1 MKLLSIRLENYI
13 GIYNGRGDNILEV
26 DLSQST
32 SNIVIIRG
40 SNGSGKST
48 LLKALSPLQDDNTA
62 IIPGMEGKKTL
73 RYLYNG
79 ELYEILYVHPVK
91 NDGSR
96 GQVKMQVYKGMNRV
110 ELNPTWNVTSGKD
123 IIFDLFNL
131 DANFLTLSQ
140 LSSEDRGLADKK
152 PAERK
157 KFVNS
162 IINGIEVYNNM
173 YKVITKKYSTFKNMI
188 NTISSKIRQIG
199 NIEELNARFINI
211 SKQVEDVSSERDK
224 AVIEASKIDAEIGI
238 LTRDNN
244 LEEYYKIN
252 EEIRDNIDYIS
263 ASKSQVI
270 DLSKG
275 ELSSENLYE
284 LKDIIDSGLHTFDK
298 DISKWKSEEA
308 VANAKIESISR
319 EKDETFN
326 SLQTKITKRGTL
338 LDGGFSD
345 SDLSLYKDTKA
356 KIAELDNDIN
366 GLNSSI
372 KNLSEAEALINAMEM
387 IVPVLDSL
395 YNGLDAT
402 TKKEKYDFVKT
413 TLDNDGKYVDQTVEL
428 SRTYNEVSRT
438 VGELESEVLAYEIL
452 FDKAKSLAL
461 RPKECKIDDCSFVKE
476 AIDAS
481 SKHPEKRINDINKEI
496 SESKTLLKSLE
507 KDIESYKELYDFNKR
522 FTNLHGMVLS
532 FRKLL
537 EKSPVDYIIDPYQ
550 LLASLDH
557 MEKLMIDF
565 NQIRGIFNIIT
576 TKSNYE
582 EIIES
587 LKEPAA
593 KYEANKALIDEL
605 DSDIASLKDKLT
617 TIDNRLMAEKDAIS
631 ETVTDISLT
640 EFKIEVYTKCKSLVD
655 ECIGL
660 DVRNEELQSQINSL
674 SDIALKVKTLDA
686 RMAEAKSRAD
696 RLNND
701 LNAILNE
708 RDKIASNKTLL
719 EDYIRDLDLYNK
731 NFSILETIRYYLSP
745 TTGIQTVFMRTYMG
759 NIILKANELLS
770 LIFNG
775 QFIIQPFVINEAE
788 FRIPCLG
795 NGLVNDDISSMST
808 SQICMISMILS
819 FAILS
824 NSSTD
829 YNILKLD
836 EIDGGLDT
844 ENRIQFI
851 GLLKQLITMV
861 GCEQCFLIS
870 HNMEYD
876 ADTTVIDMAARPVL
890 VR

>member
-48 LLKALSPLQDDNTA
+48 LLKALSPLQDDNNA
-62 IIPGMEGKKTL
+62 IIPGLEGKKTL
-73 RYLYNG
+73 RYLYNN
-79 ELYEILYVHPVK
+79 EVYEILYVHPVK
-91 NDGSR
+91 TDGSR

-173 YKVITKKYSTFKNMI
+173 YKVITKKYSTFKNLI
-188 NTISSKIRQIG
+188 STISSKINQIG
-199 NIEELNARFINI
+199 NIEELNSRYNNI
-211 SKQVEDVSSERDK
+211 TRQVEDVSRERDR

-244 LEEYYKIN
+244 LEEFYKIN
-252 EEIRDNIDYIS
+252 EEIRENLDYIR

-270 DLSKG
+270 NLSKG
-275 ELSSENLYE
+275 ELSSEDLNE
-284 LKDIIDSGLHTFDK
+284 LKDIIDRSLRTFDK

-308 VANAKIESISR
+308 VANAKIENISK
-319 EKDETFN
+319 EKDETFK

-356 KIAELDNDIN
+356 KIAELENDIN
-366 GLNSSI
+366 SLNSSI
-372 KNLSEAEALINAMEM
+372 KNLSEAEALVNAMEM

-413 TLDNDGKYVDQTVEL
+413 TLDNDGKYVDQTIEL
-428 SRTYNEVSRT
+428 TRTYNEASRT
-438 VGELESEVLAYEIL
+438 VTELESEILAYEIL

-461 RPKECKIDDCSFVKE
+461 RPKDCKIDDCSFVKE
-476 AIDAS
+476 AIEAS

-496 SESKTLLKSLE
+496 DESNKLLKSLE

-537 EKSPVDYIIDPYQ
+537 EKSPVNYIIDPYQ

-605 DSDIASLKDKLT
+605 DSDIASLKDKLST
-617 TIDNRLMAEKDAIS
+617 
-631 ETVTDISLT
+631 ISLQLTTEKESIDGITNNISIT
-640 EFKIEVYTKCKSLVD
+640 EFRLEVYTKCKSLVD

-660 DVRNEELQSQINSL
+660 EERNNELQGQINSL
-674 SDIALKVKTLDA
+674 SDIAFKVKDLET
-686 RMAEAKSRAD
+686 RMDEAKSRAD

-701 LNAILNE
+701 LNAILSE
-708 RDKIASNKTLL
+708 RDKIASSKTLL
-719 EDYIRDLDLYNK
+719 EDYIRDLELYNK

-876 ADTTVIDMAARPVL
+876 TDTTVIDMAARPVL

>member
-48 LLKALSPLQDDNTA
+48 LLKALSPLQDDNNA
-62 IIPGMEGKKTL
+62 IIPGLEGKKTL
-73 RYLYNG
+73 RYLYNN
-79 ELYEILYVHPVK
+79 EVYEILYVHPVK
-91 NDGSR
+91 TDGSR

-173 YKVITKKYSTFKNMI
+173 YKVITKKYSTFKNLI
-188 NTISSKIRQIG
+188 STISSKINQIG
-199 NIEELNARFINI
+199 NIEELNSRYNNI
-211 SKQVEDVSSERDK
+211 TRQVEDVSRERDR

-244 LEEYYKIN
+244 LEEFYKIN
-252 EEIRDNIDYIS
+252 EEIRENLDYIR

-270 DLSKG
+270 NLSKG
-275 ELSSENLYE
+275 ELSSEDLNE
-284 LKDIIDSGLHTFDK
+284 LKDIIDRSLRTFDK
-298 DISKWKSEEA
+298 DISKWKAEEA
-308 VANAKIESISR
+308 VANAKIENISK
-319 EKDETFN
+319 EKEDTFK

-356 KIAELDNDIN
+356 KIAELENDIN

-372 KNLSEAEALINAMEM
+372 KNLSEAEALVNAMEM

-413 TLDNDGKYVDQTVEL
+413 TLDNDGKYVDQTIEL
-428 SRTYNEVSRT
+428 TRTYNEVSRT
-438 VGELESEVLAYEIL
+438 VTELESEILAYEIL

-461 RPKECKIDDCSFVKE
+461 RPKDCKIDDCSFVKE
-476 AIDAS
+476 AIEAS

-496 SESKTLLKSLE
+496 DESNKLLKSLE

-605 DSDIASLKDKLT
+605 DSDIASLKDKLST
-617 TIDNRLMAEKDAIS
+617 
-631 ETVTDISLT
+631 ISLQLTT
-640 EFKIEVYTKCKSLVD
+640 ENESIDEITNNISIAEFRMEVYTKCKSLVD

-660 DVRNEELQSQINSL
+660 EERNNELQSQINSL
-674 SDIALKVKTLDA
+674 SDIAFKVKDLET
-686 RMAEAKSRAD
+686 RMDEAKSRAD

-701 LNAILNE
+701 LNAILSE

>member
-79 ELYEILYVHPVK
+79 EVYEILYIHPVK

-284 LKDIIDSGLHTFDK
+284 LKDIIDNSLHTFDK

-319 EKDETFN
+319 EKDEAFN

-356 KIAELDNDIN
+356 KIAELENDIN

-372 KNLSEAEALINAMEM
+372 KNLSEAEALVNAMEM

-395 YNGLDAT
+395 YNGLDTT

-413 TLDNDGKYVDQTVEL
+413 TLDNDGNYVDQTVEL

-476 AIDAS
+476 AIEAS

-605 DSDIASLKDKLT
+605 DFDIALLKDKLT

-660 DVRNEELQSQINSL
+660 DTRNEELQAQINSL
-674 SDIALKVKTLDA
+674 SDIALKVKTLDT

-851 GLLKQLITMV
+851 GLLKQLISMV

>member
-48 LLKALSPLQDDNTA
+48 LLKALSPLQDDNNA
-62 IIPGMEGKKTL
+62 IIPGLEGKKTL

-79 ELYEILYVHPVK
+79 EVYEILYVHPVK
-91 NDGSR
+91 TDGSR

-263 ASKSQVI
+263 SSKSQVI

-275 ELSSENLYE
+275 ELTSENLYE
-284 LKDIIDSGLHTFDK
+284 LKDIIDNSLHTFDK

-319 EKDETFN
+319 EKDEAFN

-345 SDLSLYKDTKA
+345 SDLTLYKDTKA
-356 KIAELDNDIN
+356 KIAELENDIN

-372 KNLSEAEALINAMEM
+372 KNLSEAEALVNAMEM

-413 TLDNDGKYVDQTVEL
+413 TLDNDGKYVDQTIEL
-428 SRTYNEVSRT
+428 TRTYNEVSRT
-438 VGELESEVLAYEIL
+438 VTELESEILAYEIL

-461 RPKECKIDDCSFVKE
+461 RPKDCKIDDCSFVKE
-476 AIDAS
+476 AIEAS

-496 SESKTLLKSLE
+496 DESNKLLKSLE

-617 TIDNRLMAEKDAIS
+617 TIDNRLMAEKDAIN

-660 DVRNEELQSQINSL
+660 DTRNEELQAQINSL
-674 SDIALKVKTLDA
+674 SDIALKVKTLDT

-851 GLLKQLITMV
+851 GLLKQLISMV

>member
-62 IIPGMEGKKTL
+62 IIPGLEGKKTL
-73 RYLYNG
+73 RYLYNN
-79 ELYEILYVHPVK
+79 EVYEILYVHPVK
-91 NDGSR
+91 TDGSR

-173 YKVITKKYSTFKNMI
+173 YKVITKKYSTFKNLI
-188 NTISSKIRQIG
+188 STISSKINQIG
-199 NIEELNARFINI
+199 NIEELNARYNNI
-211 SKQVEDVSSERDK
+211 SRQVETVSSERDK

-244 LEEYYKIN
+244 LEEFYKIN
-252 EEIRDNIDYIS
+252 EEIRENLDYIR

-270 DLSKG
+270 NLSKG
-275 ELSSENLYE
+275 ELTSENLNE
-284 LKDIIDSGLHTFDK
+284 LKDIIDGSLHAFDK

-308 VANAKIESISR
+308 VAKVKIENISR
-319 EKDETFN
+319 DKDETFK

-356 KIAELDNDIN
+356 KIVELENDIN
-366 GLNSSI
+366 SLNSSI
-372 KNLSEAEALINAMEM
+372 KNLSEAEALVNAMEM

-413 TLDNDGKYVDQTVEL
+413 TLDNDGKYVDQTIEL
-428 SRTYNEVSRT
+428 TRTYNEVSRT
-438 VGELESEVLAYEIL
+438 VTELESEVLAYEIL

-461 RPKECKIDDCSFVKE
+461 RPKDCKIDDCSFVKE
-476 AIDAS
+476 AIEAS

-496 SESKTLLKSLE
+496 DESNKLLKSLE

-522 FTNLHGMVLS
+522 FTNLHGMILS

-537 EKSPVDYIIDPYQ
+537 EKSPVNYIIDPYQ

-605 DSDIASLKDKLT
+605 DSDIASLKDKLSTISLQLT
-617 TIDNRLMAEKDAIS
+617 TENESIS
-631 ETVTDISLT
+631 EITTNISLA
-640 EFKIEVYTKCKSLVD
+640 EFKTEVYTKCKSLVD

-660 DVRNEELQSQINSL
+660 EERNNELQGQINSL
-674 SDIALKVKTLDA
+674 SDIAFKVKDLET
-686 RMAEAKSRAD
+686 RMDEAKSRAD

-701 LNAILNE
+701 LNAILSE

>member
-79 ELYEILYVHPVK
+79 EVYEILYVHPVK

-275 ELSSENLYE
+275 ELTSENLYE
-284 LKDIIDSGLHTFDK
+284 LKDIIDNSLHTFDK

-319 EKDETFN
+319 EKDEAFN

-345 SDLSLYKDTKA
+345 SDLTLYKDTKA
-356 KIAELDNDIN
+356 KIAELENDIN
-366 GLNSSI
+366 SLNSSI
-372 KNLSEAEALINAMEM
+372 KNLSEAEALVNAMEM

-476 AIDAS
+476 AIEAS

-496 SESKTLLKSLE
+496 DESNKLLKSLE

-660 DVRNEELQSQINSL
+660 DTRNEELQAQINSL
-674 SDIALKVKTLDA
+674 SDIALKVKTLDT

-851 GLLKQLITMV
+851 GLLKQLISMV

>member
-79 ELYEILYVHPVK
+79 EVYEILYVHPVK
-91 NDGSR
+91 TDGSR

-275 ELSSENLYE
+275 ELTSENLYE
-284 LKDIIDSGLHTFDK
+284 LKDIIDNSLHTFDK

-319 EKDETFN
+319 EKDEAFN

-356 KIAELDNDIN
+356 KIAELENDIN

-372 KNLSEAEALINAMEM
+372 KNLSEAEALVNAMEM

-476 AIDAS
+476 AIEAS

-557 MEKLMIDF
+557 MENLMVDF

-851 GLLKQLITMV
+851 GLLKQLISMV

>member
-48 LLKALSPLQDDNTA
+48 LLKALSPLQDDNNA
-62 IIPGMEGKKTL
+62 IIPGLEGKKTL

-79 ELYEILYVHPVK
+79 EVYEILYVHPVK
-91 NDGSR
+91 TDGSR
-96 GQVKMQVYKGMNRV
+96 GQVKMQVYKGMNRG

-173 YKVITKKYSTFKNMI
+173 YKVITKKYSTFKNLI
-188 NTISSKIRQIG
+188 STISSKINQIG
-199 NIEELNARFINI
+199 NIEELNARYNNI
-211 SKQVEDVSSERDK
+211 SRQVEDVSRERDK

-244 LEEYYKIN
+244 LEEFYKIN
-252 EEIRDNIDYIS
+252 EEIRENLDYIR

-270 DLSKG
+270 NLSKG
-275 ELSSENLYE
+275 ELTSENLNE
-284 LKDIIDSGLHTFDK
+284 LKDIIDNSLHAFDK

-308 VANAKIESISR
+308 VAKVKIENISR

-345 SDLSLYKDTKA
+345 SDLTLYKETKD
-356 KIAELDNDIN
+356 KIAELENDIN

-372 KNLSEAEALINAMEM
+372 KNLSEAEALVNAMEM

-413 TLDNDGKYVDQTVEL
+413 TLDNDGKYVDQTIEL
-428 SRTYNEVSRT
+428 TRTYNEVSRT
-438 VGELESEVLAYEIL
+438 VTELESEILAYEIL

-461 RPKECKIDDCSFVKE
+461 RPKDCKIDDCSFVKE
-476 AIDAS
+476 AIEAS

-496 SESKTLLKSLE
+496 DESNKLLKSLE

-537 EKSPVDYIIDPYQ
+537 EKSPVNYIIDPYQ

-557 MEKLMIDF
+557 MENLMIDF

-593 KYEANKALIDEL
+593 KYEANKPLIDEL
-605 DSDIASLKDKLT
+605 DSDIASLKDKLST
-617 TIDNRLMAEKDAIS
+617 
-631 ETVTDISLT
+631 ISLQLTTENESIDEITNNISIT
-640 EFKIEVYTKCKSLVD
+640 EFRMEVYTKCKSLVD

-660 DVRNEELQSQINSL
+660 EERNNELQSQINSL
-674 SDIALKVKTLDA
+674 SDIAFKVKDLET
-686 RMAEAKSRAD
+686 RMDEAKSRAD

-701 LNAILNE
+701 LNAILSE
-708 RDKIASNKTLL
+708 RDKIASSKTLL
-719 EDYIRDLDLYNK
+719 EDYIRDLELYNK

>member
-62 IIPGMEGKKTL
+62 IIPGLEGKKTL

-79 ELYEILYVHPVK
+79 EVYEILYVHPVK
-91 NDGSR
+91 TDGSR

-173 YKVITKKYSTFKNMI
+173 YKVITKKYSTFKNLI
-188 NTISSKIRQIG
+188 STISSKINQIG
-199 NIEELNARFINI
+199 NIEELNSRYNNI
-211 SKQVEDVSSERDK
+211 TRQVEDVSRERDR

-244 LEEYYKIN
+244 LEEFYKIN
-252 EEIRDNIDYIS
+252 EEIRENIDYIR

-270 DLSKG
+270 NLSKG
-275 ELSSENLYE
+275 ELTSENLNE
-284 LKDIIDSGLHTFDK
+284 LKDIIDSSLHTFDK
-298 DISKWKSEEA
+298 DISKWKSKEA
-308 VANAKIESISR
+308 VAKVKIENISR
-319 EKDETFN
+319 DKDETFK

-345 SDLSLYKDTKA
+345 SDLTLYRETKA
-356 KIAELDNDIN
+356 KITDLENDIN

-372 KNLSEAEALINAMEM
+372 KNLSEAEALVNAMEM

-413 TLDNDGKYVDQTVEL
+413 TLDNDGKYVDQTIEL
-428 SRTYNEVSRT
+428 TRTYNEVSRT
-438 VGELESEVLAYEIL
+438 VTELESEVLAYEIL

-461 RPKECKIDDCSFVKE
+461 RPKDCKIDDCSFVKE
-476 AIDAS
+476 AIEAS

-496 SESKTLLKSLE
+496 DESNKLLKSLE

-537 EKSPVDYIIDPYQ
+537 EKSPVNYIIDPYQ

-605 DSDIASLKDKLT
+605 DSDIASLKDKLST
-617 TIDNRLMAEKDAIS
+617 
-631 ETVTDISLT
+631 ISLQLTTENESIDEITNNISIT
-640 EFKIEVYTKCKSLVD
+640 EFRMEVYTKCKSLVD

-660 DVRNEELQSQINSL
+660 EERNNELQSQINSL
-674 SDIALKVKTLDA
+674 SDIAFKVKDLET
-686 RMAEAKSRAD
+686 RMDEAKSRAD

-701 LNAILNE
+701 LNAILSE
-708 RDKIASNKTLL
+708 RDKIASSKTLL
-719 EDYIRDLDLYNK
+719 EDYIRDLELYNK

>member
-79 ELYEILYVHPVK
+79 EVYEILYVHPVK

-284 LKDIIDSGLHTFDK
+284 LKDIIDNSLRTFDK

-308 VANAKIESISR
+308 VANAKIENISR
-319 EKDETFN
+319 EKDETFK

-356 KIAELDNDIN
+356 KIAELENDIN
-366 GLNSSI
+366 SLNSSI
-372 KNLSEAEALINAMEM
+372 KNLSEAEALVNAMEM

-476 AIDAS
+476 AIEAS

-605 DSDIASLKDKLT
+605 DSDIASLKDKLS
-617 TIDNRLMAEKDAIS
+617 TIDNRLMVEKDAIS
-631 ETVTDISLT
+631 ETITDISLT

-660 DVRNEELQSQINSL
+660 DTRNEELQSQINSL
-674 SDIALKVKTLDA
+674 SDIAFKVKTLDA

>member
-62 IIPGMEGKKTL
+62 IIPGLEGKKTL

-79 ELYEILYVHPVK
+79 EVYEILYVHPVK
-91 NDGSR
+91 TDGSR

-173 YKVITKKYSTFKNMI
+173 YKVITKKYSTFKNLI
-188 NTISSKIRQIG
+188 STISSKINQIG
-199 NIEELNARFINI
+199 NIEELNSRYNNI
-211 SKQVEDVSSERDK
+211 SRQVEDVSRERDR

-244 LEEYYKIN
+244 LEEFYKIN
-252 EEIRDNIDYIS
+252 EEIRDNLDYIR

-270 DLSKG
+270 NLSKG
-275 ELSSENLYE
+275 ELSSEDLNE
-284 LKDIIDSGLHTFDK
+284 LKDIIDSSLHSFDR
-298 DISKWKSEEA
+298 DISKWRAEETI
-308 VANAKIESISR
+308 ANSKIESISR
-319 EKDETFN
+319 DKDDIFE
-326 SLQTKITKRGTL
+326 SLQSKITKRGTL

-345 SDLSLYKDTKA
+345 SDLTLYKDTKA

-366 GLNSSI
+366 SLNSSI
-372 KNLSEAEALINAMEM
+372 KNLSEAEALVNAMEM

-428 SRTYNEVSRT
+428 SRTYSEVSRT
-438 VGELESEVLAYEIL
+438 VTELESEILAYEIL

-461 RPKECKIDDCSFVKE
+461 RPKDCKIDDCSFVKE
-476 AIDAS
+476 AIEAS

-496 SESKTLLKSLE
+496 DESNKLLKSLE

-605 DSDIASLKDKLT
+605 DSDIASLKDKLA
-617 TIDNRLMAEKDAIS
+617 TIDSQLITEKESIDEITTNIS
-631 ETVTDISLT
+631 VT
-640 EFKIEVYTKCKSLVD
+640 EFKTEVYTKCKSLVD

-660 DVRNEELQSQINSL
+660 EARNDELQSQINSL
-674 SDIALKVKTLDA
+674 SDIAFKVKDLEG
-686 RMAEAKSRAD
+686 RMDEAKSRAD

-719 EDYIRDLDLYNK
+719 EDYIRDLELYNK

-876 ADTTVIDMAARPVL
+876 ADTTMIDMAARPVL

>member
-79 ELYEILYVHPVK
+79 EIYEILYVHPVK

-275 ELSSENLYE
+275 ELTSKNLTELNSIIKSNLSTFEKNINSCNIDLATHIARKEN
-284 LKDIIDSGLHTFDK
+284 
-298 DISKWKSEEA
+298 ISKE
-308 VANAKIESISR
+308 N
-319 EKDETFN
+319 DEVFK

-338 LDGGFSD
+338 LDGGFTE

-356 KIAELDNDIN
+356 KIDELNKDIDN
-366 GLNSSI
+366 LNSSI
-372 KNLSEAEALINAMEM
+372 KNLSEAEALVNAMEM
-387 IVPVLDSL
+387 IIPVLDSL

-496 SESKTLLKSLE
+496 NESKTLLKSLE
-507 KDIESYKELYDFNKR
+507 KDIESYKELYDFYKR
-522 FTNLHGMVLS
+522 FSNLHGMVLS

-537 EKSPVDYIIDPYQ
+537 DKSPVSYITDPYT

-557 MEKLMIDF
+557 MENLMVDF

-605 DSDIASLKDKLT
+605 DYDIASLKDRMTSIKEDLSSEEDTISKL
-617 TIDNRLMAEKDAIS
+617 KS
-631 ETVTDISLT
+631 DIELY
-640 EFKIEVYTKCKSLVD
+640 EFKTEVYTKCKSLVD

-660 DVRNEELQSQINSL
+660 DIRNEELQAQINSL
-674 SDIALKVKTLDA
+674 SDIALKVKTLDT

-851 GLLKQLITMV
+851 GLLKQLISMV

>member
-79 ELYEILYVHPVK
+79 EVYEILYIHPVK

-284 LKDIIDSGLHTFDK
+284 LKDIIDSSLHTFDK

-308 VANAKIESISR
+308 VANAKIENISK
-319 EKDETFN
+319 EKDETFK

-356 KIAELDNDIN
+356 KIAELENDIN

-372 KNLSEAEALINAMEM
+372 KNLSEAEALVNAMEM

-413 TLDNDGKYVDQTVEL
+413 TLDNDGKYVDQTIEL

-476 AIDAS
+476 AIEAS

-660 DVRNEELQSQINSL
+660 DTRNEELQAQINSL

-876 ADTTVIDMAARPVL
+876 TDTTVIDMAARPVL

>member
-79 ELYEILYVHPVK
+79 EVYEILYVHPVK

-284 LKDIIDSGLHTFDK
+284 LKDIIDNSLRTFDK

-319 EKDETFN
+319 EKDEAFN
-326 SLQTKITKRGTL
+326 SLQTKITKRGSL
-338 LDGGFSD
+338 LDGGFTE
-345 SDLSLYKDTKA
+345 SDLSLYKETKA
-356 KIAELDNDIN
+356 KIAELENDIN

-372 KNLSEAEALINAMEM
+372 KNLSEAEALVNAMEM

-476 AIDAS
+476 AIEAS

-507 KDIESYKELYDFNKR
+507 KDIESYKELYDFYKR
-522 FTNLHGMVLS
+522 FSNLHGMVLS

-537 EKSPVDYIIDPYQ
+537 DKSPVSYITDPYT

-557 MEKLMIDF
+557 MENLMVDF

-631 ETVTDISLT
+631 ETITDISLT

-660 DVRNEELQSQINSL
+660 DIRNEELQAQINSL
-674 SDIALKVKTLDA
+674 SDIALKVKTLDT

>member
-62 IIPGMEGKKTL
+62 IIPGLEGKKTL

-79 ELYEILYVHPVK
+79 EVYEILYVHPVK
-91 NDGSR
+91 TDGSR

-173 YKVITKKYSTFKNMI
+173 YKVITKKYSTFKNLI
-188 NTISSKIRQIG
+188 STISSKINQIG
-199 NIEELNARFINI
+199 NIEELNSRYNNI
-211 SKQVEDVSSERDK
+211 TRQVEDVSRERDR

-244 LEEYYKIN
+244 LEEFYKIN
-252 EEIRDNIDYIS
+252 EEIRENLDYIR

-270 DLSKG
+270 NLSKG
-275 ELSSENLYE
+275 ELSSEDLNE
-284 LKDIIDSGLHTFDK
+284 LKDIIDRSLRTFDK

-308 VANAKIESISR
+308 VANSKIENISR
-319 EKDETFN
+319 DKDETFK

-345 SDLSLYKDTKA
+345 SDLTLYKETKA
-356 KIAELDNDIN
+356 KIADLENDIN

-372 KNLSEAEALINAMEM
+372 KNLSEAEALVNAMEM

-413 TLDNDGKYVDQTVEL
+413 TLDNDGKYVDQTIEL
-428 SRTYNEVSRT
+428 TRTYNEVSRT
-438 VGELESEVLAYEIL
+438 VTELESEILAYEIL

-461 RPKECKIDDCSFVKE
+461 RPKACKIDDCSFVKE
-476 AIDAS
+476 AIEAS

-496 SESKTLLKSLE
+496 DDSNKLLKSLE

-537 EKSPVDYIIDPYQ
+537 EKSPVNYIIDPYQ

-557 MEKLMIDF
+557 MENLMIDF

-605 DSDIASLKDKLT
+605 DSDIASLKDKLS
-617 TIDNRLMAEKDAIS
+617 TIDNQLMVEKDAIS
-631 ETVTDISLT
+631 EITTDIALA
-640 EFKIEVYTKCKSLVD
+640 EFKTEVYTKCKSLID

-660 DVRNEELQSQINSL
+660 EERNNELQGQINSL
-674 SDIALKVKTLDA
+674 SDIAFKVKDLEA
-686 RMAEAKSRAD
+686 RMDEAKSRAD

-701 LNAILNE
+701 LNAILSE
-708 RDKIASNKTLL
+708 RDKIASSKTLL

>member
-62 IIPGMEGKKTL
+62 IIPGLEGKKTL

-79 ELYEILYVHPVK
+79 EVYEILYVHPVK
-91 NDGSR
+91 TDGSR

-173 YKVITKKYSTFKNMI
+173 YKVITKKYSTFKNLI
-188 NTISSKIRQIG
+188 STISSKINQIG
-199 NIEELNARFINI
+199 NIEELNARYNNI
-211 SKQVEDVSSERDK
+211 SRQVETVSSERDK

-244 LEEYYKIN
+244 LEEFYKIN
-252 EEIRDNIDYIS
+252 EEIRENLDYIR

-270 DLSKG
+270 NLSKG
-275 ELSSENLYE
+275 ELSSEDLNE
-284 LKDIIDSGLHTFDK
+284 LQVIIDSSLRTFDK
-298 DISKWKSEEA
+298 DIAKWKAEEA
-308 VANAKIESISR
+308 VANAKIENISK
-319 EKDETFN
+319 EKDETFK

-345 SDLSLYKDTKA
+345 SDLTLYKETKA
-356 KIAELDNDIN
+356 KIADLENDIN

-372 KNLSEAEALINAMEM
+372 KNLSEAEALVNAMEM

-428 SRTYNEVSRT
+428 TRTYNEVSRT
-438 VGELESEVLAYEIL
+438 VTELESEVLAYEIL

-461 RPKECKIDDCSFVKE
+461 RPKDCKIDDCSFVKE
-476 AIDAS
+476 AIEAS

-496 SESKTLLKSLE
+496 DESNKLLKSLE

-522 FTNLHGMVLS
+522 FNNLHGMVLS

-537 EKSPVDYIIDPYQ
+537 EKSPVNYIIDPYQ

-557 MEKLMIDF
+557 MENLMIDF

-605 DSDIASLKDKLT
+605 DSDIASLKDKLSTISLQLT
-617 TIDNRLMAEKDAIS
+617 TENESIS
-631 ETVTDISLT
+631 EITNNISIT
-640 EFKIEVYTKCKSLVD
+640 EFRMEVYTKCKSLVD

-660 DVRNEELQSQINSL
+660 EERNNELQSQINSL
-674 SDIALKVKTLDA
+674 SDIAFKVKDLEA
-686 RMAEAKSRAD
+686 RMDEAKSRAD

-701 LNAILNE
+701 LNAILSE

>member
-48 LLKALSPLQDDNTA
+48 LLKALSPLQDDNNA
-62 IIPGMEGKKTL
+62 IIPGLEGKKTL
-73 RYLYNG
+73 RYLYNN
-79 ELYEILYVHPVK
+79 EVYEILYVHPVK
-91 NDGSR
+91 TDGSR

-173 YKVITKKYSTFKNMI
+173 YKVITKKYSTFKNLI
-188 NTISSKIRQIG
+188 STISSKINQIG
-199 NIEELNARFINI
+199 NIEELNARYNNI
-211 SKQVEDVSSERDK
+211 SRQVEDVSRERDK

-244 LEEYYKIN
+244 LEEFYKIN
-252 EEIRDNIDYIS
+252 EEIRENLDYIR

-270 DLSKG
+270 NLSKG
-275 ELSSENLYE
+275 ELSSEDLNE
-284 LKDIIDSGLHTFDK
+284 LKDIIDRSLRTFDK

-319 EKDETFN
+319 EKDEAFN

-345 SDLSLYKDTKA
+345 SDLSLYKETKA
-356 KIAELDNDIN
+356 KIAELENDIN

-372 KNLSEAEALINAMEM
+372 KNLSEAEALVNAMEM

-413 TLDNDGKYVDQTVEL
+413 TLDNDGKYLDQTVEL

-461 RPKECKIDDCSFVKE
+461 RPKECKIDDCSFIKE
-476 AIDAS
+476 AIEAS

-593 KYEANKALIDEL
+593 KYEANKDLIDEL
-605 DSDIASLKDKLT
+605 DSDIASLKDKLST
-617 TIDNRLMAEKDAIS
+617 
-631 ETVTDISLT
+631 ISLQLTTENESIDEITNNISIT
-640 EFKIEVYTKCKSLVD
+640 EFRMEVYTKCKSLVD

-660 DVRNEELQSQINSL
+660 EERNNELQGQINSL
-674 SDIALKVKTLDA
+674 SDIAFKVKDLEA
-686 RMAEAKSRAD
+686 RMDEAKSRAD

-701 LNAILNE
+701 LNAILSE

-759 NIILKANELLS
+759 NIILKSNELLS

>member
-48 LLKALSPLQDDNTA
+48 LLKALSPLQDDNNA
-62 IIPGMEGKKTL
+62 IIPGLEGKKTL
-73 RYLYNG
+73 RYLYNN
-79 ELYEILYVHPVK
+79 EVYEILYVHPVK
-91 NDGSR
+91 TDGSR
-96 GQVKMQVYKGMNRV
+96 GQVKMQVYKGINRV

-173 YKVITKKYSTFKNMI
+173 YKVITKKYSTFKNLI
-188 NTISSKIRQIG
+188 STISSKINQIG
-199 NIEELNARFINI
+199 NIEELNSRYNNI
-211 SKQVEDVSSERDK
+211 TRQVEDVSRERDR

-244 LEEYYKIN
+244 LEEFYKIN
-252 EEIRDNIDYIS
+252 EEIRENLDYIR

-270 DLSKG
+270 NLSKG
-275 ELSSENLYE
+275 ELSSEDLNE
-284 LKDIIDSGLHTFDK
+284 LKDIIDRSLRTFDK

-308 VANAKIESISR
+308 VANAKIENISK
-319 EKDETFN
+319 EKEDTFK

-345 SDLSLYKDTKA
+345 SDLTLYKDTKA
-356 KIAELDNDIN
+356 KIAELENDIN

-372 KNLSEAEALINAMEM
+372 KNLSEAEALVNAMEM

-413 TLDNDGKYVDQTVEL
+413 TLDNDGKYVDQTIEL
-428 SRTYNEVSRT
+428 TRTYNEVSRT
-438 VGELESEVLAYEIL
+438 VTELESEVLAYEIL

-461 RPKECKIDDCSFVKE
+461 RPKDCKIDDCSFVKE
-476 AIDAS
+476 AIEAS

-496 SESKTLLKSLE
+496 DESNKLLKSLE

-605 DSDIASLKDKLT
+605 DSDIASLKDKLST
-617 TIDNRLMAEKDAIS
+617 
-631 ETVTDISLT
+631 ISLQLT
-640 EFKIEVYTKCKSLVD
+640 TEKESIDETANKIYIVEFKIEVYTKCKSLVD

-660 DVRNEELQSQINSL
+660 EERNNELQSQINSL
-674 SDIALKVKTLDA
+674 SDIAFKVKDLET
-686 RMAEAKSRAD
+686 RMDEAKSRAD

-701 LNAILNE
+701 LNAILSE

>member
-48 LLKALSPLQDDNTA
+48 LLKALSPLQDDNNA
-62 IIPGMEGKKTL
+62 IIPGLEGKKTL
-73 RYLYNG
+73 RYLYNN
-79 ELYEILYVHPVK
+79 EVYEILYVHPVK
-91 NDGSR
+91 TDGSR

-173 YKVITKKYSTFKNMI
+173 YKVITKKYSTFKNLI
-188 NTISSKIRQIG
+188 STISSKINQIG
-199 NIEELNARFINI
+199 NIEELNSRYNNI
-211 SKQVEDVSSERDK
+211 TRQVEDVSRERDK

-244 LEEYYKIN
+244 LEEFYKIN
-252 EEIRDNIDYIS
+252 EEIRENLDYIR

-270 DLSKG
+270 NLSKG
-275 ELSSENLYE
+275 ELSSEDLNE
-284 LKDIIDSGLHTFDK
+284 LKDIIDRSLRTFDK

-308 VANAKIESISR
+308 VANAKIENISK
-319 EKDETFN
+319 EKEDTFK

-356 KIAELDNDIN
+356 KIAELENDIN

-372 KNLSEAEALINAMEM
+372 KNLSEAEALVNAMEM

-413 TLDNDGKYVDQTVEL
+413 TLDNDGKYVDQTIEL
-428 SRTYNEVSRT
+428 TRTYNEVSRT
-438 VGELESEVLAYEIL
+438 VTEFESEILAYEIL

-461 RPKECKIDDCSFVKE
+461 RPKDCKIDDCSFVKE
-476 AIDAS
+476 AIEAS

-496 SESKTLLKSLE
+496 DESNKLLKSLE

-522 FTNLHGMVLS
+522 FTNLYGMVLS

-605 DSDIASLKDKLT
+605 DSDIASLKDKLSTISLQLT
-617 TIDNRLMAEKDAIS
+617 TENESIS
-631 ETVTDISLT
+631 EITNNISIT
-640 EFKIEVYTKCKSLVD
+640 EFRMEVYTKCKSLVD

-660 DVRNEELQSQINSL
+660 EERNNELQSQINSL
-674 SDIALKVKTLDA
+674 SDIAFKVKDLET
-686 RMAEAKSRAD
+686 RMDEAKSRAD

-701 LNAILNE
+701 LNVILSE

>member
-79 ELYEILYVHPVK
+79 EVYEILYIHPVK

-284 LKDIIDSGLHTFDK
+284 LKDIIDNSLHTFDK

-319 EKDETFN
+319 EKDEAFN

-345 SDLSLYKDTKA
+345 SDLTLYKDTKA
-356 KIAELDNDIN
+356 KIAELENDIN
-366 GLNSSI
+366 SLNSSI
-372 KNLSEAEALINAMEM
+372 KNLSEAEALVNAMEM

-476 AIDAS
+476 AIEAS

-537 EKSPVDYIIDPYQ
+537 EKSPVDYIINPYQ

-660 DVRNEELQSQINSL
+660 DTRNEELQAQINSL
-674 SDIALKVKTLDA
+674 SDIALKVKTLDT

-851 GLLKQLITMV
+851 GLLKQLISMV

>member
-62 IIPGMEGKKTL
+62 IIPGLEGKKTL
-73 RYLYNG
+73 RYLYNN
-79 ELYEILYVHPVK
+79 EVYEILYVHPVK
-91 NDGSR
+91 TDGSR

-173 YKVITKKYSTFKNMI
+173 YKVITKKYSTFKNLI
-188 NTISSKIRQIG
+188 STISSKINQIG
-199 NIEELNARFINI
+199 NIEELNARYNNI
-211 SKQVEDVSSERDK
+211 SRQVETVSSERDK

-244 LEEYYKIN
+244 LEEFYKIN
-252 EEIRDNIDYIS
+252 EEIRENLDYIR

-270 DLSKG
+270 NLSKG
-275 ELSSENLYE
+275 ELTSENLYE
-284 LKDIIDSGLHTFDK
+284 LKDIIDRSLRTFDK

-308 VANAKIESISR
+308 VAKVKIENISR
-319 EKDETFN
+319 DKDETFN

-345 SDLSLYKDTKA
+345 SDLTLYKETKA
-356 KIAELDNDIN
+356 KIAELENDIN

-372 KNLSEAEALINAMEM
+372 KNLSEAEALVNAMEM

-413 TLDNDGKYVDQTVEL
+413 TLDNDGKYVDQTIEL
-428 SRTYNEVSRT
+428 TRTYNEVSRT
-438 VGELESEVLAYEIL
+438 VTELESEVLAYEIL

-461 RPKECKIDDCSFVKE
+461 RPKDCKIDDCSFVKE
-476 AIDAS
+476 AIEAS

-496 SESKTLLKSLE
+496 DESNKLLKSLE
-507 KDIESYKELYDFNKR
+507 KDIESYRELYDFNKR

-537 EKSPVDYIIDPYQ
+537 EKSPVNYIIDPYQ

-605 DSDIASLKDKLT
+605 DSDIASLKDKLSTISLQLT
-617 TIDNRLMAEKDAIS
+617 TENESIS
-631 ETVTDISLT
+631 EITNNISIT
-640 EFKIEVYTKCKSLVD
+640 EFRMEVYTKCKSLVD

-660 DVRNEELQSQINSL
+660 EERNNELQSQINSL
-674 SDIALKVKTLDA
+674 SDIAFKVKDLEA
-686 RMAEAKSRAD
+686 RMDEAKSRAD

-701 LNAILNE
+701 LNAILSE
-708 RDKIASNKTLL
+708 RDKIASSKTLL
-719 EDYIRDLDLYNK
+719 EDYIRDLELYNK

>member
-79 ELYEILYVHPVK
+79 EVYEILYVHPVK

-252 EEIRDNIDYIS
+252 EEIRENLDYIR

-275 ELSSENLYE
+275 ELTSENLSE
-284 LKDIIDSGLHTFDK
+284 LKDIIDSSLHTFDK

-319 EKDETFN
+319 EKDEAFN

-345 SDLSLYKDTKA
+345 SDLTLYKDTKA
-356 KIAELDNDIN
+356 KIAELENDIN

-372 KNLSEAEALINAMEM
+372 KNLSEAEALVNAMEM

-476 AIDAS
+476 AIEAS

-587 LKEPAA
+587 LKEPAV

-660 DVRNEELQSQINSL
+660 DIRNEELQAQINSL
-674 SDIALKVKTLDA
+674 SDIALKVKTLDT

-851 GLLKQLITMV
+851 GLLKQLISMV

>member
-48 LLKALSPLQDDNTA
+48 LLKALSPLQDDNNA
-62 IIPGMEGKKTL
+62 IIPGLEGKKTL
-73 RYLYNG
+73 RYFYNG
-79 ELYEILYVHPVK
+79 EVYEILYVHPVK
-91 NDGSR
+91 TDGSR

-173 YKVITKKYSTFKNMI
+173 YKVITKKYSTFKNLI
-188 NTISSKIRQIG
+188 STISSKINQIG
-199 NIEELNARFINI
+199 NIEELNARYNNI
-211 SKQVEDVSSERDK
+211 SRQVEDVSRERDK

-244 LEEYYKIN
+244 LEEFYKIN
-252 EEIRDNIDYIS
+252 EEIRENLDYII

-270 DLSKG
+270 NLSKG
-275 ELSSENLYE
+275 ELSSEDLNE
-284 LKDIIDSGLHTFDK
+284 LKDIIDRSLRTFDK

-308 VANAKIESISR
+308 VAKVKIENISR

-345 SDLSLYKDTKA
+345 SDLTLYKETKA
-356 KIAELDNDIN
+356 KIADLENDIN

-372 KNLSEAEALINAMEM
+372 KNLSEAEALVNAMEM

-428 SRTYNEVSRT
+428 TRTYNEVSRT
-438 VGELESEVLAYEIL
+438 VTELESEVLAYEIL

-461 RPKECKIDDCSFVKE
+461 RPKDCKIDDCSFVKE
-476 AIDAS
+476 AIEAS

-496 SESKTLLKSLE
+496 DESNKLLKSLE

-605 DSDIASLKDKLT
+605 DSDIASLKDKLS
-617 TIDNRLMAEKDAIS
+617 TIDNQLMVEKDAIS
-631 ETVTDISLT
+631 EITTNISLA
-640 EFKIEVYTKCKSLVD
+640 EFKTEVYTKCKSLVD

-660 DVRNEELQSQINSL
+660 EERNNELQGQINSL
-674 SDIALKVKTLDA
+674 SDIAFKVKDLET
-686 RMAEAKSRAD
+686 RMDEAKSRAD

-701 LNAILNE
+701 LNAILSE
-708 RDKIASNKTLL
+708 RDKITSSKTLL
-719 EDYIRDLDLYNK
+719 EDYIRDLELYNK

>member
-79 ELYEILYVHPVK
+79 EVYEILYVHPVK

-275 ELSSENLYE
+275 ELTSENLYE
-284 LKDIIDSGLHTFDK
+284 LKDIIDSSLHTFDK

-345 SDLSLYKDTKA
+345 SDLTLYKDTKV
-356 KIAELDNDIN
+356 KIAELENDIN

-372 KNLSEAEALINAMEM
+372 KNLSEAEALVNAMEM

-413 TLDNDGKYVDQTVEL
+413 TLDNDGKYLDQTVEL
-428 SRTYNEVSRT
+428 SRTYNEVSRA

-476 AIDAS
+476 AIEAS

-617 TIDNRLMAEKDAIS
+617 TIDNRLMVEKDAIS

-660 DVRNEELQSQINSL
+660 DTRNEELQAQINSL

>member
-48 LLKALSPLQDDNTA
+48 LLKALSPLQDDNTT
-62 IIPGMEGKKTL
+62 IIPRMEGKKTL

-79 ELYEILYVHPVK
+79 EVYEILYVHPVK

-275 ELSSENLYE
+275 ELTSENLTE
-284 LKDIIDSGLHTFDK
+284 LDSIIKSNLSTFEKNINSCNIDLATHIARK
-298 DISKWKSEEA
+298 ENISKE
-308 VANAKIESISR
+308 N
-319 EKDETFN
+319 DEVFK
-326 SLQTKITKRGTL
+326 SLQTKITKRGSL
-338 LDGGFSD
+338 LDGGFTE
-345 SDLSLYKDTKA
+345 SDLSLYKETKA
-356 KIAELDNDIN
+356 KIDELNKDIDN
-366 GLNSSI
+366 LNSSI
-372 KNLSEAEALINAMEM
+372 KNLSEAEALVNAMEM

-413 TLDNDGKYVDQTVEL
+413 TLDNDGKYVDQTIEL
-428 SRTYNEVSRT
+428 SHTYNEVSRT

-476 AIDAS
+476 AIEAS

-496 SESKTLLKSLE
+496 NESKTLLKSLE
-507 KDIESYKELYDFNKR
+507 KDIESYKELYDFYKR
-522 FTNLHGMVLS
+522 FSNLHGMVLS

-537 EKSPVDYIIDPYQ
+537 DKSPVSYITDPYT

-557 MEKLMIDF
+557 MENLMVDF

-605 DSDIASLKDKLT
+605 DSDIASLKDRMTSIKEDLSSEEDTISKL
-617 TIDNRLMAEKDAIS
+617 KS
-631 ETVTDISLT
+631 DIELYG
-640 EFKIEVYTKCKSLVD
+640 FKTEVYTKCKSLVD

-660 DVRNEELQSQINSL
+660 EARNDELQLQINSL

>member
-79 ELYEILYVHPVK
+79 EVYEILYVHPVK

-263 ASKSQVI
+263 SSKSQVI

-284 LKDIIDSGLHTFDK
+284 LKDIIDSSLHTFDK

-319 EKDETFN
+319 EKDEAFN

-345 SDLSLYKDTKA
+345 SDLTLYKDTKA
-356 KIAELDNDIN
+356 KIAELENDIN
-366 GLNSSI
+366 SLNSSI
-372 KNLSEAEALINAMEM
+372 KNLSEAEALVNAMEM

-413 TLDNDGKYVDQTVEL
+413 TLDNDGKYVDQTIEL

-452 FDKAKSLAL
+452 FDKAKSLVL

-476 AIDAS
+476 AIEAS

-537 EKSPVDYIIDPYQ
+537 EKSPVNYIIDPYQ
-550 LLASLDH
+550 LLSSLDH

-605 DSDIASLKDKLT
+605 DSDIASLKDKLV

-660 DVRNEELQSQINSL
+660 DVRNEELQAQINSL

-851 GLLKQLITMV
+851 GLLKQLISMV

>member
-79 ELYEILYVHPVK
+79 EVYEILYVHPVK

-275 ELSSENLYE
+275 ELTSENLYE
-284 LKDIIDSGLHTFDK
+284 LKDIIDNSLHTFDK

-319 EKDETFN
+319 EKDEAFN

-356 KIAELDNDIN
+356 KIAELENDIN

-372 KNLSEAEALINAMEM
+372 KNLSEAEALVNAMEM

-413 TLDNDGKYVDQTVEL
+413 TLDADGKYVDQTVEL

-452 FDKAKSLAL
+452 LDKAKSLAL

-476 AIDAS
+476 AIEAS

-617 TIDNRLMAEKDAIS
+617 TIDNRLMTEKDAIS

-660 DVRNEELQSQINSL
+660 DTRNEELQAQINSL
-674 SDIALKVKTLDA
+674 SDIAFKVKNLET
-686 RMAEAKSRAD
+686 RMDEAKSRAD

>member
-79 ELYEILYVHPVK
+79 EVYEILYVHPVK

-252 EEIRDNIDYIS
+252 EEIRENLDYIR

-275 ELSSENLYE
+275 ELTSENLSE
-284 LKDIIDSGLHTFDK
+284 LKDIIDSSLHTFDK

-308 VANAKIESISR
+308 VANAKIENISR
-319 EKDETFN
+319 EKDETFK

-345 SDLSLYKDTKA
+345 SDLTLYKDTKA
-356 KIAELDNDIN
+356 KIAELENDIN
-366 GLNSSI
+366 SLNSSI
-372 KNLSEAEALINAMEM
+372 KNLSEAEALVNAMEM

-476 AIDAS
+476 AIEAS

-660 DVRNEELQSQINSL
+660 EARNEELQSQINSL

-851 GLLKQLITMV
+851 GLLKQLISMV

>member
-48 LLKALSPLQDDNTA
+48 LLKALSPLQDDNNA
-62 IIPGMEGKKTL
+62 IIPGLEGKKTL
-73 RYLYNG
+73 RYLYNN
-79 ELYEILYVHPVK
+79 EVYEILYVHPVK
-91 NDGSR
+91 TDGSR
-96 GQVKMQVYKGMNRV
+96 GQVKMQVYKGMNHV

-173 YKVITKKYSTFKNMI
+173 YKVITKKYSTFKNLI
-188 NTISSKIRQIG
+188 STISSKINQIG
-199 NIEELNARFINI
+199 NIEELNSRYNNI
-211 SKQVEDVSSERDK
+211 TRQVEDVSRERDR

-244 LEEYYKIN
+244 LEEFYKIN
-252 EEIRDNIDYIS
+252 EEIRENLDYIR

-270 DLSKG
+270 NLSKG
-275 ELSSENLYE
+275 ELSSEDLNE
-284 LKDIIDSGLHTFDK
+284 LKDIIDRSLRTFDK

-308 VANAKIESISR
+308 VANAKIENISK
-319 EKDETFN
+319 EKEDTFK

-356 KIAELDNDIN
+356 KIAELENDIN
-366 GLNSSI
+366 SLNSSI
-372 KNLSEAEALINAMEM
+372 KNLSEAEALVNAMEM

-413 TLDNDGKYVDQTVEL
+413 TLDNDGKYVDQTIEL
-428 SRTYNEVSRT
+428 TRTYNEVSRT
-438 VGELESEVLAYEIL
+438 VTELESEILTYEIL

-461 RPKECKIDDCSFVKE
+461 RPKDCKIDDCSFVKE
-476 AIDAS
+476 AIEAS

-496 SESKTLLKSLE
+496 DESNKLLKSLE

-537 EKSPVDYIIDPYQ
+537 EKSPVNYIIDPYQ

-605 DSDIASLKDKLT
+605 DSDIASLKDKLSTISLQLT
-617 TIDNRLMAEKDAIS
+617 TENESIGEITTN
-631 ETVTDISLT
+631 ISLT
-640 EFKIEVYTKCKSLVD
+640 EFKTEVYTKCKSLVD

-660 DVRNEELQSQINSL
+660 EERNNELQSQINSL
-674 SDIALKVKTLDA
+674 SDIAFKVKDLET
-686 RMAEAKSRAD
+686 RMDEAKSRAD

-701 LNAILNE
+701 LNAILSE
-708 RDKIASNKTLL
+708 RDKISSNKTLL

>member
-79 ELYEILYVHPVK
+79 EVYEILYVHPVK

-275 ELSSENLYE
+275 ELTNENLYE
-284 LKDIIDSGLHTFDK
+284 LKDIIDNSLRTFDK

-319 EKDETFN
+319 EKDEAFN

-345 SDLSLYKDTKA
+345 SDLTLYKDTKA
-356 KIAELDNDIN
+356 KIAELENDIN
-366 GLNSSI
+366 SLNSSI
-372 KNLSEAEALINAMEM
+372 KNLSEAEALVNAMEM

-428 SRTYNEVSRT
+428 SRTYNEISRT

-476 AIDAS
+476 AIEAS

-660 DVRNEELQSQINSL
+660 DTRNEELQAQINSL
-674 SDIALKVKTLDA
+674 SDIALKVKTLDT

-851 GLLKQLITMV
+851 GLLKQLISMV

>member
-79 ELYEILYVHPVK
+79 EVYEILYIHPVK

-275 ELSSENLYE
+275 ELTSENLYE
-284 LKDIIDSGLHTFDK
+284 LKDIIDNSLHTFDK

-319 EKDETFN
+319 EKDEAFN

-345 SDLSLYKDTKA
+345 SDLTLYKDTKA
-356 KIAELDNDIN
+356 KIAELENDIN

-372 KNLSEAEALINAMEM
+372 KNLSEAEALVNAMEM

-413 TLDNDGKYVDQTVEL
+413 TLDNDGKYLDQTVEL

-438 VGELESEVLAYEIL
+438 MGELESEVLAYEIL

-476 AIDAS
+476 AIEAS

-660 DVRNEELQSQINSL
+660 DTRNEELQAQINSL
-674 SDIALKVKTLDA
+674 SDIALKVKTLDT

-851 GLLKQLITMV
+851 GLLKQLISMV

>member
-79 ELYEILYVHPVK
+79 EVYEILYVHPVK

-284 LKDIIDSGLHTFDK
+284 LKDIIDNSLHTFDK

-319 EKDETFN
+319 EKDEAFN

-345 SDLSLYKDTKA
+345 SDLTLYKDTKA
-356 KIAELDNDIN
+356 KIAELENDIN
-366 GLNSSI
+366 SLNSSI
-372 KNLSEAEALINAMEM
+372 KNLSEAEALVNAMEM

-476 AIDAS
+476 AIEAS
-481 SKHPEKRINDINKEI
+481 SKHPEKCINDINKEI

-522 FTNLHGMVLS
+522 FINLHGMVLS

-660 DVRNEELQSQINSL
+660 DTRNEELQAQINSL

-851 GLLKQLITMV
+851 GLLKQLISMV

>member
-79 ELYEILYVHPVK
+79 EVYEILYVHPVK

-284 LKDIIDSGLHTFDK
+284 LKDIIDNSLHTFDK

-319 EKDETFN
+319 EKDEAFN

-356 KIAELDNDIN
+356 KIAELENDIN

-372 KNLSEAEALINAMEM
+372 KNLSEAEALVNAMEM

-413 TLDNDGKYVDQTVEL
+413 TLDNDGKYVDRTVEV

-461 RPKECKIDDCSFVKE
+461 RPKECKIDNCSFVKE
-476 AIDAS
+476 AIEAS

-496 SESKTLLKSLE
+496 NESKTLLKSLE
-507 KDIESYKELYDFNKR
+507 KDIESYKELYDFYKR
-522 FTNLHGMVLS
+522 FSNLHGMVLS

-537 EKSPVDYIIDPYQ
+537 DKSPVSYITDPYT

-557 MEKLMIDF
+557 MENLMVDF

-660 DVRNEELQSQINSL
+660 DTRNEELQAQINSL

-851 GLLKQLITMV
+851 GLLKQLISMV

>member
-79 ELYEILYVHPVK
+79 EVYEILYVHPVK

-263 ASKSQVI
+263 ASKSKVI

-275 ELSSENLYE
+275 ELTSENLYE
-284 LKDIIDSGLHTFDK
+284 LKDIIDNSLHTFDK

-319 EKDETFN
+319 EKDEAFN

-345 SDLSLYKDTKA
+345 SDLTLYKETKA
-356 KIAELDNDIN
+356 KIAELENDIN
-366 GLNSSI
+366 SLNSSI
-372 KNLSEAEALINAMEM
+372 KNLSEAEALVNAMEM

-476 AIDAS
+476 AIEAS

-660 DVRNEELQSQINSL
+660 DTRNEELQAQINSL

-719 EDYIRDLDLYNK
+719 EDYIRDLELYNK

-851 GLLKQLITMV
+851 GLLKQLISMV

>member
-79 ELYEILYVHPVK
+79 EVYEILYVHPVK

-284 LKDIIDSGLHTFDK
+284 LKDIIDNSLRTFDK

-319 EKDETFN
+319 EKDEAFN

-356 KIAELDNDIN
+356 KIAELENDIN
-366 GLNSSI
+366 SLNSSI
-372 KNLSEAEALINAMEM
+372 KNLSEAEALVNAMEM

-413 TLDNDGKYVDQTVEL
+413 TLDNDGKYVDQTIEL

-476 AIDAS
+476 AIEAS

-660 DVRNEELQSQINSL
+660 DVRNEELQAQINSL

-851 GLLKQLITMV
+851 GLLKQLISMV

>member
-62 IIPGMEGKKTL
+62 IIPGLEGKKTL

-79 ELYEILYVHPVK
+79 EVYEILYVHPVK
-91 NDGSR
+91 TDGSR
-96 GQVKMQVYKGMNRV
+96 GQVKMQVYKGMNHV

-173 YKVITKKYSTFKNMI
+173 YKVITKKYSTFKNLI
-188 NTISSKIRQIG
+188 STISSKINQIG
-199 NIEELNARFINI
+199 NIEELNARYNNI
-211 SKQVEDVSSERDK
+211 SRQVETVSSERDK

-244 LEEYYKIN
+244 LEEFYKIN
-252 EEIRDNIDYIS
+252 EEIRENLDYIR

-270 DLSKG
+270 NLSKG
-275 ELSSENLYE
+275 ELTSENLNE
-284 LKDIIDSGLHTFDK
+284 LKDIIDSSLHAFDK

-308 VANAKIESISR
+308 VAKVKIENISR
-319 EKDETFN
+319 DKDETFK

-345 SDLSLYKDTKA
+345 SDLTLYKETKA
-356 KIAELDNDIN
+356 KITELENDIN

-372 KNLSEAEALINAMEM
+372 KNLSEAEALVNAMEM

-413 TLDNDGKYVDQTVEL
+413 TLDNDGKYVDQTIEL
-428 SRTYNEVSRT
+428 TRTYNEVSRT
-438 VGELESEVLAYEIL
+438 VTELESEILAYEIL

-461 RPKECKIDDCSFVKE
+461 RPKDCKIDDCSFVKE
-476 AIDAS
+476 AIEAS

-496 SESKTLLKSLE
+496 DESNKLLKSLE
-507 KDIESYKELYDFNKR
+507 KDIESYRELYDFNKR

-617 TIDNRLMAEKDAIS
+617 TIDAQLTAEQDGIS
-631 ETVTDISLT
+631 EITTNISLA
-640 EFKIEVYTKCKSLVD
+640 EFKTEVYTKCKSLVD

-660 DVRNEELQSQINSL
+660 EERNNELQGQINSL
-674 SDIALKVKTLDA
+674 SDIAFKVKDLEA
-686 RMAEAKSRAD
+686 RMDEAKSRAD

-708 RDKIASNKTLL
+708 RDKIASSKTLL

>member
-48 LLKALSPLQDDNTA
+48 LLKALSPLQDDNNA
-62 IIPGMEGKKTL
+62 IIPGLEGKKTL
-73 RYLYNG
+73 RYLYNN
-79 ELYEILYVHPVK
+79 EVYEILYIHPVK
-91 NDGSR
+91 TDGSR

-173 YKVITKKYSTFKNMI
+173 YKVITKKYSTFKNLI
-188 NTISSKIRQIG
+188 STISSKINQIG
-199 NIEELNARFINI
+199 NIEELNSRYNNI
-211 SKQVEDVSSERDK
+211 TRQVEDVSRERDR

-244 LEEYYKIN
+244 LEEFYKIN
-252 EEIRDNIDYIS
+252 EEIRENLDYIR

-270 DLSKG
+270 NLSKG
-275 ELSSENLYE
+275 ELSSEDLNE
-284 LKDIIDSGLHTFDK
+284 LKDIIDRSLRTFDK

-308 VANAKIESISR
+308 VANAKIENISK
-319 EKDETFN
+319 EKEDTFK

-356 KIAELDNDIN
+356 KIAELENDIN
-366 GLNSSI
+366 SLNSSI
-372 KNLSEAEALINAMEM
+372 KNLSEAEALVNAMEM

-413 TLDNDGKYVDQTVEL
+413 TLDNDGKYVDQTIEL
-428 SRTYNEVSRT
+428 TRTYNEVSRT
-438 VGELESEVLAYEIL
+438 VTELESEILAYEIL

-461 RPKECKIDDCSFVKE
+461 RPKDCKIDDCSFVKE
-476 AIDAS
+476 AIEAS

-496 SESKTLLKSLE
+496 DESNKLLKSLE

-537 EKSPVDYIIDPYQ
+537 EKSPVNYIIDPYQ

-593 KYEANKALIDEL
+593 KYEANKVLIDEL
-605 DSDIASLKDKLT
+605 DSDIASLKDKLST
-617 TIDNRLMAEKDAIS
+617 
-631 ETVTDISLT
+631 ISLQLTTEKESIDETTNNISIT

-660 DVRNEELQSQINSL
+660 EERNNELQSQINSL
-674 SDIALKVKTLDA
+674 SDIAFKVKDLET
-686 RMAEAKSRAD
+686 RMDEAKSRAD

-701 LNAILNE
+701 LNAILSE

>member
-79 ELYEILYVHPVK
+79 EVYEILYVHPVK

-211 SKQVEDVSSERDK
+211 SKQVEDISSERDK

-284 LKDIIDSGLHTFDK
+284 LKDIIDSSLRTFDK

-319 EKDETFN
+319 EKDEAFN

-356 KIAELDNDIN
+356 KIAELENDIN

-372 KNLSEAEALINAMEM
+372 KNLSEAEALVNAMEM

-476 AIDAS
+476 AIEAS

-660 DVRNEELQSQINSL
+660 DTRNEELQAQINSL

-851 GLLKQLITMV
+851 GLLKQLISMV

>member
-48 LLKALSPLQDDNTA
+48 LLKALSPLQDDNNA
-62 IIPGMEGKKTL
+62 IIPGLEGKKTL
-73 RYLYNG
+73 RYLYNN
-79 ELYEILYVHPVK
+79 EVYEILYVHPVK
-91 NDGSR
+91 TDGSR

-173 YKVITKKYSTFKNMI
+173 YKVITKKYSTFKNLI
-188 NTISSKIRQIG
+188 STISSKINQIG
-199 NIEELNARFINI
+199 NIEELNARYNNI
-211 SKQVEDVSSERDK
+211 SRQVEDVSRERDK

-244 LEEYYKIN
+244 LEEFYKIN
-252 EEIRDNIDYIS
+252 EEIRENLDYIR

-270 DLSKG
+270 NLSKG
-275 ELSSENLYE
+275 KLTSENLNE
-284 LKDIIDSGLHTFDK
+284 LKDIIDSSLHAFDK

-308 VANAKIESISR
+308 VANSKIENISR

-345 SDLSLYKDTKA
+345 SDLTLYKETKA
-356 KIAELDNDIN
+356 KIADLENDIN

-372 KNLSEAEALINAMEM
+372 KNLSEAEALVNAMEM

-413 TLDNDGKYVDQTVEL
+413 TLDNDGKYVDQTIEL
-428 SRTYNEVSRT
+428 TRTYNEVSRT
-438 VGELESEVLAYEIL
+438 VTELESEILTYEIL

-461 RPKECKIDDCSFVKE
+461 RPKDCKIDDCSFVKE
-476 AIDAS
+476 AIEAS

-496 SESKTLLKSLE
+496 DESNKLLKSLE

-537 EKSPVDYIIDPYQ
+537 EKSPVNYIIDPYQ
-550 LLASLDH
+550 LLVSLDH

-605 DSDIASLKDKLT
+605 DSDIASLKDKLSTISLQLT
-617 TIDNRLMAEKDAIS
+617 TENESIS
-631 ETVTDISLT
+631 EITNNISIT

-660 DVRNEELQSQINSL
+660 EERNNELQGQINSL
-674 SDIALKVKTLDA
+674 SDIAFKVKDLET
-686 RMAEAKSRAD
+686 RMDEAKSRAD

-701 LNAILNE
+701 LNAILSE
-708 RDKIASNKTLL
+708 RDKIASSKTLL
-719 EDYIRDLDLYNK
+719 EDYIRDLELYNK